1 MTIKIEKGIPLPERG
16 GRKGGLSDAVR
27 SMDIG
32 DSFVLPLAK
41 RNGLAHL
48 AVRLGVKLATR
59 KEGADKVR
67 VWRTA

>member
-1 MTIKIEKGIPLPERG
+1 MTIKIEKGIPRPERS

-41 RNGLAHL
+41 RNGLSPL
-48 AVRLGVKLATR
+48 AIRLGVKLATR